1 MKQNIIIT
9 GASGILGNYLVKNL
23 KRKNNIITIS
33 RKNNN
38 KNGNMNL
45 SCDLSNDSHVKEI
58 FDEIKKNFKKIDVMI
73 LCAGKSKKNYDKIEN
88 LDSWKDSFENNFFSA
103 TNVIENYLIKY
114 NYSKTK
120 IIVISSIAGSK
131 N

>member
-88 LDSWKDSFENNFFSA
+88 LDSWKIFW
-103 TNVIENYLIKY
+103 K
-114 NYSKTK
+114 
-120 IIVISSIAGSK
+120 
-131 N
+131 